1 MKKKL
6 TLLVL
11 VILITL
17 VTATTALA
25 SHEKQ
30 SFTIGGCITDIVDN
44 TVYNTIPSTITV
56 QKVNDRFET
65 VQVTVQVTDDTSFF
79 RRISDGVFDEID
91 FTDLAEKDSTNIKY
105 TVDDGVNVASQVKV
119 DVELHCNP

>member
-25 SHEKQ
+25 RHEKQ
-30 SFTIGGCITDIVDN
+30 SFTIGGTITIIVGDK
-44 TVYNTIPSTITV
+44 ITV
-56 QKVNDRFET
+56 QTRNGS
-65 VQVTVQVTDDTSFF
+65 VTVQVTDSTIFLKWTEDGRVDAIFAEVEDTQ
-79 RRISDGVFDEID
+79 
-91 FTDLAEKDSTNIKY
+91 STNIKY
-105 TVDDGVNVASQVKV
+105 TVDVDGNNIASQVTV
-119 DVELHCNP
+119 LVPLYCDP

>member
-25 SHEKQ
+25 WHEKQ

-44 TVYNTIPSTITV
+44 TNPSTITV

-79 RRISDGVFDEID
+79 RRISDGVFEDINFEH
-91 FTDLAEKDSTNIKY
+91 LKLGDSTNIKY
-105 TVDDGVNVASQVKV
+105 TVVLGVNVASQVKV

>member
-25 SHEKQ
+25 RNEKQ
-30 SFTIGGCITDIVDN
+30 SFTIGGHIDDIVGN
-44 TVYNTIPSTITV
+44 TITV
-56 QKVNDRFET
+56 ET
-65 VQVTVQVTDDTSFF
+65 VNYRLVTVKVTDDTSFF
-79 RRISDGVFDEID
+79 RRISDGVFEDINFEH
-91 FTDLAEKDSTNIKY
+91 LKLGDSTNIKY
-105 TVDDGVNVASQVKV
+105 TVVLGVNVASQVKV
-119 DVELHCNP
+119 DVLLPNCKP

>member
-25 SHEKQ
+25 DHEKQ
-30 SFTIGGCITDIVDN
+30 SFTIGGTITAIGED
-44 TVYNTIPSTITV
+44 TITV
-56 QKVNDRFET
+56 QTRNGS
-65 VQVTVQVTDDTSFF
+65 VTVQVQDETDYS
-79 RRISDGVFDEID
+79 RRISDGDFEVIGFD
-91 FTDLAEKDSTNIKY
+91 DLVLYESTNIKY
-105 TVDDGVNVASQVKV
+105 TVSDDGEYFATKVKVNVP
-119 DVELHCNP
+119 LICNP